1 MRVLGPGAELG
12 RWQVGTWKASSAGI
26 YCLVKG
32 KQGGGRQPAVRL
44 GEGRERG
51 SDLGG
56 GG

>member
-1 MRVLGPGAELG
+1 MEGLICWHLLLGEGEA
-12 RWQVGTWKASSAGI
+12 
-26 YCLVKG
+26 
-32 KQGGGRQPAVRL
+32 GGRQPAVRL